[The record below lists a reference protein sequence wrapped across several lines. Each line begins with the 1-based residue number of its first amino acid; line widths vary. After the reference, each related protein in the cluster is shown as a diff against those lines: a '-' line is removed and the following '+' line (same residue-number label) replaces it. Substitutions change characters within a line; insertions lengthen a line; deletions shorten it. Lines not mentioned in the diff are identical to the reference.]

1 MKRPEECYSQ
11 EVVCVYSFD
20 RFHLFACLRL
30 DSRFLENS
38 EESARTHK
46 VDIETMKTHKIGS
59 CFRMCDD
66 NHYN

>member
-1 MKRPEECYSQ
+1 MAKRLS
-11 EVVCVYSFD
+11 VCIALTVLIRS
-20 RFHLFACLRL
+20 HLFACLRL

-66 NHYN
+66 NYYN